1 MECGI
6 TNLPPTIFNNLI
18 QDILT
23 MFTST
28 LPMLNGTVVIEGNIS
43 TSRMSIA
50 QYLVAVVVC
59 VVTLPLLEHG
69 FCDYDQLISPDDR
82 GTYYWNEAMTGDPPQ
97 ARDCFYEPQ
106 VAGGMA
112 RRACT
117 AHRQWSHPSD
127 PSLTYDGS
135 ECVTRSTAELR
146 NLSRVRILL
155 REKHYVL

>member
-43 TSRMSIA
+43 TSRMSIT

-59 VVTLPLLEHG
+59 CCYTP
-69 FCDYDQLISPDDR
+69 FIR
-82 GTYYWNEAMTGDPPQ
+82 TW
-97 ARDCFYEPQ
+97 
-106 VAGGMA
+106 
-112 RRACT
+112 
-117 AHRQWSHPSD
+117 
-127 PSLTYDGS
+127 
-135 ECVTRSTAELR
+135 
-146 NLSRVRILL
+146 IL
-155 REKHYVL
+155 